1 MSTKQN
7 IAARAGRW
15 SAQHRRKAILGWLTF
30 VILAFAI
37 GGSVGMNELKPE
49 DSGVGESGRADK
61 AVGAAFP
68 DKADETVLVQGK
80 RLKATDPQFQAAV
93 ADVAKRLEHTKGVT
107 KVVTPYEPR
116 GRGQISPDGHSA
128 LVDFEIPGDAEDTQK
143 LIDGSLKAVAAA
155 AGEHPQVRVE
165 QFGLASAQKAVEK
178 KGAEDFSK
186 AEVTSLPLTLVILV
200 VAFGTLVAAGIPL
213 LLAITGVM
221 ATLGLIGPLS
231 QLSPV
236 PMVINQVVLLIGL
249 AVGVDYALF
258 YLRRVREERAAGR
271 STEAAIEAAAATSG
285 RAVLVS
291 GITVMIAMA
300 GMYLAGATMFTSF
313 ATGTILVVAVSVIGS
328 LTVLP
333 AVLSKLGDRVD
344 RGRVP
349 LLGRLRGRIGEAAL
363 WSRIVDRVLR
373 RPLLSALLSG
383 GLLVALALP
392 TLGMHTATPGIES
405 ISRDIPVVQ
414 TYDRIQAAFPSES
427 VPVKVV
433 VEADDVTAPAVSR
446 GIDELKAATAKRE
459 DLYEGAPTVE
469 VSPDKSVAAISIP
482 SVGNGTDADS
492 NRALDE
498 LREHL
503 VPATLGATA
512 GVDVNVTGEAAGTR
526 DFNDTMKSN
535 LVYVFGF
542 VLSTAFLLLMLTFRS
557 IVIPIKAILLNLLSV
572 AAAYGLLV
580 LVFQHSWAEGLLGF
594 ESTGAIA
601 SWLPLFMFVVLFGLS
616 MDYHVFILTR
626 IREAFDA
633 GMTTEEAVSHGVKST
648 AGVVTSAAV
657 VMVGVFSIFATLS
670 ALELKQMGVGLGAA
684 ILIDATI
691 VRGVL
696 LPASMKLLGDLNWW
710 MPRSLSWLPR
720 VSREDEEVMPAKA

>member
-1 MSTKQN
+1 
-7 IAARAGRW
+7 
-15 SAQHRRKAILGWLTF
+15 
-30 VILAFAI
+30 
-37 GGSVGMNELKPE
+37 
-49 DSGVGESGRADK
+49 
-61 AVGAAFP
+61 
-68 DKADETVLVQGK
+68 VLVQGK
-80 RLKATDPQFQAAV
+80 HLKATDPQFQAAV

-107 KVVTPYEPR
+107 NVVTPYEPR
-116 GRGQISPDGHSA
+116 GRGQISPDGHST
-128 LVDFEIPGDAEDTQK
+128 LVDFEIPGDPEDTEK

-300 GMYLAGATMFTSF
+300 GMYLAGTTMFTSF

-414 TYDRIQAAFPSES
+414 TYDRIQTAFPSES

-594 ESTGAIA
+594 ESNGAIA

-633 GMTTEEAVSHGVKST
+633 GMTTDEAVSHGVKST